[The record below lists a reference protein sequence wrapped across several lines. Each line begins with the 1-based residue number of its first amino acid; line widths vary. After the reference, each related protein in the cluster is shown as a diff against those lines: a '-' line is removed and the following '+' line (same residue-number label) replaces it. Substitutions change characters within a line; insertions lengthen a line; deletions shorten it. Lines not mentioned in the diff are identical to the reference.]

1 MDIPDNAGDPAP
13 PSGPARL
20 DYYVRRRCAQM
31 RIGPRELARRGGP
44 NRTTLHKAIN
54 GTGRLRESTLIRIDT
69 ALGWAEGSAAVI
81 LSGGHPQTRIA
92 AVDNDDLIVTVLNA
106 ALTML
111 GDATD
116 LLVNTQSLLQEL
128 VGDDLAEPVPAA
140 AGGA

>member
-1 MDIPDNAGDPAP
+1 
-13 PSGPARL
+13 
-20 DYYVRRRCAQM
+20 M